1 MVNQQIWRQRSLRWL
16 CIVGISASSWGAP
29 AIALAQETLIRTLVV
44 TGRASEDIQAT
55 ITEIQLGIEAQGAT
69 PQAAQADVNGRSQA
83 LVKVLRDRRVRK
95 LITTNVS
102 LRPIYRNDKGEQ
114 TLKGYIASMS
124 VQFQTPAAQA
134 GAIVSAAVE
143 AGATQINNVSFVAD
157 DRAIAAGRQ
166 IALTKATEDANAQA
180 QAVLRALRI
189 SPQEVTSIRID
200 GAYAPP
206 PTPIRIDQNSL
217 FTGQDSLRTRLESRT
232 DQLEAQAFSTTTN
245 LAGTAIFALTEGTQ
259 TVNANVTLQ
268 IRY

>member
-1 MVNQQIWRQRSLRWL
+1 MMNHPVWRRSLRWL
-16 CIVGISASSWGAP
+16 CIVGLSASPWVMP
-29 AIALAQETLIRTLVV
+29 AIAFAQETLIRTLVV
-44 TGRASEDIQAT
+44 TGRASEDIPAT
-55 ITEIQLGIEAQGAT
+55 TTEVQLGIEAQGLT
-69 PQAAQADVNGRSQA
+69 PEAAQADVNSRSQT

-114 TLKGYIASMS
+114 TLKGYLASTS
-124 VQFQTPAAQA
+124 IQFQTPATEA
-134 GAIVSAAVE
+134 GAIVSAAVA
-143 AGATQINNVSFVAD
+143 AGATRINNVSFVAD
-157 DRAIAAGRQ
+157 DRAIAQGRQ

-180 QAVLRALRI
+180 QAVLRALGI

-206 PTPIRIDQNSL
+206 PTPIRIDHNSL
-217 FTGQDSLRTRLESRT
+217 FTGQDALRTRLEART
-232 DQLEAQAFSTTTN
+232 DQLEPQAFSTTTA
-245 LAGTAIFALTEGTQ
+245 LTGTAIFALTEGTQ